1 MEYPEETQLRK
12 KAEEI
17 AKNFSRTK
25 EFADAMTLYRCAI
38 MEVQT
43 KLNVLNEEFSL
54 QYDRNPFESIE
65 SRLKSPTSIVE
76 KMLSKGLDINVEN
89 MEGEIFDIAGI
100 RVVCS
105 FREDIYK
112 LSDLLV
118 QQDDI
123 LLLAR
128 KDYIANPKPNGYR
141 SFHIIVDIPIFLSE
155 GKKHMKVEV
164 QFRTIA
170 MDFWASVDHKL
181 KYKKEL
187 KHPEEVVA
195 RLKKCADN
203 LAEMDDETKDMVK
216 AILGNFEDLPDSMQD
231 VGGDTLQGL
240 IGGMED
246 YIPELGDMSDMT
258 ADEIV
263 DTFNDIAENMAFQR
277 DALLRRLLQ
286 RLRDLLPFFL
296 PFLRDLQRGIHSR
309 CVSRLRV
316 DLLRDSLFLQRSL
329 GCLRFR
335 TKLFLALA
343 DCLLCI
349 RHDFLLPLPCK
360 LHLPLAALALE
371 RVPLCFKLCHCIR
384 R

>member
-1 MEYPEETQLRK
+1 MQSHEETKIRREA
-12 KAEEI
+12 AEV
-17 AKNFSRTK
+17 AKVFSRTK
-25 EFADAMTLYRCAI
+25 EFTNLMTLYRCAI
-38 MEVQT
+38 MEIET

-76 KMLSKGLDINVEN
+76 KMMTKGMEINVEN

-105 FREDIYK
+105 FKEDIYK
-112 LSDLLV
+112 LADLLV

-195 RLKKCADN
+195 RLKKCADS
-203 LAEMDDETKDMVK
+203 LAEMDDE
-216 AILGNFEDLPDSMQD
+216 
-231 VGGDTLQGL
+231 
-240 IGGMED
+240 ME
-246 YIPELGDMSDMT
+246 
-258 ADEIV
+258 EIR
-263 DTFNDIAENMAFQR
+263 Q
-277 DALLRRLLQ
+277 
-286 RLRDLLPFFL
+286 
-296 PFLRDLQRGIHSR
+296 
-309 CVSRLRV
+309 
-316 DLLRDSLFLQRSL
+316 SLDKEF
-329 GCLRFR
+329 
-335 TKLFLALA
+335 
-343 DCLLCI
+343 
-349 RHDFLLPLPCK
+349 
-360 LHLPLAALALE
+360 
-371 RVPLCFKLCHCIR
+371 
-384 R
+384 

>member
-76 KMLSKGLDINVEN
+76 KMLSKGLEINVEN

-128 KDYIANPKPNGYR
+128 KDYIENPKANGYR
-141 SFHIIVDIPIFLSE
+141 SFHIIVDIPIFLSD

-187 KHPEEVVA
+187 AHPEEVVA
-195 RLKKCADN
+195 RLKKCADT
-203 LAEMDDETKDMVK
+203 LSELDEEME
-216 AILGNFEDLPDSMQD
+216 AIRQ
-231 VGGDTLQGL
+231 
-240 IGGMED
+240 
-246 YIPELGDMSDMT
+246 
-258 ADEIV
+258 
-263 DTFNDIAENMAFQR
+263 
-277 DALLRRLLQ
+277 
-286 RLRDLLPFFL
+286 
-296 PFLRDLQRGIHSR
+296 
-309 CVSRLRV
+309 
-316 DLLRDSLFLQRSL
+316 SLDK
-329 GCLRFR
+329 R
-335 TKLFLALA
+335 TN
-343 DCLLCI
+343 
-349 RHDFLLPLPCK
+349 
-360 LHLPLAALALE
+360 
-371 RVPLCFKLCHCIR
+371 
-384 R
+384 